1 MVNHGIWP
9 SDDIPLVSMSLDQWN
24 NTISTNLTSSFLVIR
39 EYLRRLSGSNVP
51 EGVRGKAS
59 VILIGSTAGKYGEA
73 GHVDYACS
81 KSGMYKILRFI

>member
-51 EGVRGKAS
+51 EGVRDKAS